1 MVKRN
6 SGTSKEDIC
15 QNQFTAYVVL
25 AVKRKRQAYIKKKI
39 RDKEK
44 QTKTEKELSKRGIE
58 GDDVWI
64 GLEIQNEELVEA
76 MQQLKPKEYVIVVE
90 YVLKRKSFREI
101 AQEMKLTERTVASL
115 YYRSIKKLRTK
126 MEIVK

>member
-39 RDKEK
+39 RDKEN
-44 QTKTEKELSKRGIE
+44 QAKRRKNNQILEPKRILCGI
-58 GDDVWI
+58 DWRF
-64 GLEIQNEELVEA
+64 
-76 MQQLKPKEYVIVVE
+76 K
-90 YVLKRKSFREI
+90 
-101 AQEMKLTERTVASL
+101 MKN
-115 YYRSIKKLRTK
+115 
-126 MEIVK
+126 